1 MICSIEAFKNTGFTA
16 RNVPD
21 GASTV
26 YSNFIPSKY
35 ADCALKQNKYLAK
48 IRIATTFENIDGVDY
63 IVVTKNGT
71 DKTFYFVTGIM
82 MINDNCCELDLMMDA
97 LTTVGID
104 NLYIISGWATRC
116 HPSSDNLFDNDLPEP
131 FIPSHELQMD
141 VSGIIKLPVEDTAKD
156 LNVVG
161 ATFNV
166 EGDYNKAKKFLAEEA
181 FVATPI
187 CPNFTSESADNT
199 TVKMYVGTL
208 GTFENKLPE
217 TYLFERTESVE
228 TGLLNARSLGL
239 DNGIS
244 SSYRI
249 PKEYLSAKLL
259 SSNSLIGTL
268 TNRFGSVDTT
278 IPFKYDT
285 DYEVMNNKC
294 YVIWNTFTIMS
305 TCSGERADYKAKE
318 VYENDPDGNFHINV
332 FADLSPN
339 GSPYFS
345 PIKYL
350 GKNNLWQTAI
360 KGMPWQ
366 NQPIAYDRN
375 TGWYINKQTKFLD
388 FSQYVHDYEFSLD
401 KNERDQSQNA
411 IQGIVGAFSDVTNAA
426 SGIIKLF
433 GPGDSIDVSAGLQ
446 GISAGFSGIN
456 NVVGRT
462 FTGADLT
469 ANREQTLVNK
479 DLFKKKLLLD
489 YNSTQVYAPT
499 VTFPRDESL
508 QNFVGNYCYVTRTR
522 LAKSDLQKLDV
533 LFNMYG
539 YAVDEPVTKPMFNSR
554 KYFNYI
560 QCNNLDI
567 NITSKDVPMYIRD
580 LITAQLTGGVR
591 IWHVKPNHSLYYVK
605 NEVVK

>member
-26 YSNFIPSKY
+26 YSNFTPTPY
-35 ADCALKQNKYLAK
+35 PDCALIQNKYLAK

-63 IVVTKNGT
+63 LVVIKNGT
-71 DKTFYFVTGIM
+71 DKTFYFVTGIT

-104 NLYIISGWATRC
+104 NLYIVSGWATRC
-116 HPSSDNLFDNDLPEP
+116 HPASDGIFENDLPEP

-141 VSGIIKLPVEDTAKD
+141 VSGILKLPVEDTAKD

-161 ATFNV
+161 ATFNI
-166 EGDYNKAKKFLAEEA
+166 EGDYDTAKTFSDTLST
-181 FVATPI
+181 VAAPV
-187 CPNFTSESADNT
+187 CPKFTSDNADNT
-199 TVKMYVGTL
+199 IIKMYVGSF

-217 TYLFERTESVE
+217 TYLFESTDKVKE
-228 TGLLNARSLGL
+228 GLLNARSLGL

-259 SSNSLIGTL
+259 SSGSLISTL

-278 IPFKYDT
+278 IPFKFNVDN
-285 DYEVMNNKC
+285 YEVMNNKC

-305 TCSGERADYKAKE
+305 TCSGERSDYKAKE
-318 VYENDPDGNFHINV
+318 VYENDPNGNFHINV

-350 GKNNLWQTAI
+350 GKTNLWQTAI

-366 NQPIAYDRN
+366 NQPIAYDRQS
-375 TGWYINKQTKFLD
+375 GWFYNNSLKQMD
-388 FSQYVHDYEFSLD
+388 MNQYVSDTKYSLEQ
-401 KNERDQSQNA
+401 NNRDQWQNA
-411 IQGIVGAFSDVTNAA
+411 IQTILGGSSGAIGVGSQLSSVDKKGNHDQIL
-426 SGIIKLF
+426 G
-433 GPGDSIDVSAGLQ
+433 
-446 GISAGFSGIN
+446 GISSAVDVVN
-456 NVVGRT
+456 NFIGGMFNGLSLNAKHSQT
-462 FTGADLT
+462 ITNQDLYKRK
-469 ANREQTLVNK
+469 AILSFNQA
-479 DLFKKKLLLD
+479 
-489 YNSTQVYAPT
+489 QVYAPT
-499 VTFPRDESL
+499 VTFPRNESL
-508 QNFVGNYCYVTRTR
+508 QNFVGNYVYVTRTR

-533 LFNMYG
+533 FFNMYG

-554 KYFNYI
+554 HYFNYI
-560 QCNNLDI
+560 ECNNLDI
-567 NITSKDVPMYIRD
+567 DIKSKDVPMYIRD
-580 LITAQLTGGVR
+580 LITAQLTNGVR

-605 NEVVK
+605 NEVVQ

>member
-1 MICSIEAFKNTGFTA
+1 MICSIEAFKNTSFTA

-26 YSNFIPSKY
+26 YSNFTPTRY
-35 ADCALKQNKYLAK
+35 PDCALIQNKYLAK
-48 IRIATTFENIDGVDY
+48 LRIATTFENIDGVDY
-63 IVVTKNGT
+63 IVVIKNGT
-71 DKTFYFVTGIM
+71 DKTFYFVTGITM
-82 MINDNCCELDLMMDA
+82 LNDNCCELDLMMDA
-97 LTTVGID
+97 LTTIGID

-116 HPSSDNLFDNDLPEP
+116 HPASDNLFDNDLPEP

-161 ATFNV
+161 ATFNI
-166 EGDYNKAKKFLAEEA
+166 EGDYNSAKKFLAEDA
-181 FVATPI
+181 YVTTPI
-187 CPNFTSESADNT
+187 CPTFTSDNADNT

-217 TYLFERTESVE
+217 TYLFEE
-228 TGLLNARSLGL
+228 TDKVKEGLQTARSLGL

-259 SSNSLIGTL
+259 SSGSLISTL

-318 VYENDPDGNFHINV
+318 VYENNPDGNFHINV

-366 NQPIAYDRN
+366 NQPIAYDRQS
-375 TGWYINKQTKFLD
+375 GWYVSRESKLLD
-388 FSQYVHDYEFSLD
+388 YNQYLSQYTYDYA
-401 KNERDQSQNA
+401 KNERDKARAEVN
-411 IQGIVGAFSDVTNAA
+411 GAFDLVTGVAGGVGSLLSANIGDGA
-426 SGIIKLF
+426 SQII
-433 GPGDSIDVSAGLQ
+433 GGLK
-446 GISAGFSGIN
+446 SVFN
-456 NVVGRT
+456 
-462 FTGADLT
+462 TGADV
-469 ANREQTLVNK
+469 ANYNAAKEQMYKNRKFTEQKSELAFNA
-479 DLFKKKLLLD
+479 
-489 YNSTQVYAPT
+489 TQVYAPT
-499 VTFPRDESL
+499 VSFPRDESL

-554 KYFNYI
+554 RYFNYI
-560 QCNNLDI
+560 ECNNLDI
-567 NITSKDVPMYIRD
+567 DIKSKDVPMYIRD
-580 LITAQLTGGVR
+580 LITAQLTNGVR

>member
-26 YSNFIPSKY
+26 YSNFTPTPY

-63 IVVTKNGT
+63 LVVIKNGT
-71 DKTFYFVTGIM
+71 DKTFYFVTGIL

-104 NLYIISGWATRC
+104 NLYFISGWATRC

-131 FIPSHELQMD
+131 FLPSHELQMD
-141 VSGIIKLPVEDTAKD
+141 VSGIIKLPVEDTSKD

-161 ATFNV
+161 ATFNI
-166 EGDYNKAKKFLAEEA
+166 EGDYTKAQTFSDKVN
-181 FVATPI
+181 FVTTPL
-187 CPNFTSESADNT
+187 CPSFESDNADNT
-199 TVKMYVGTL
+199 TVKMYVGSF

-217 TYLFERTESVE
+217 TYLFERTVNVD
-228 TGLLNARSLGL
+228 TGLHTARSLGL

-244 SSYRI
+244 CSYRI

-259 SSNSLIGTL
+259 SSGSLISTL

-305 TCSGERADYKAKE
+305 TCSGERAEYKAKE
-318 VYENDPDGNFHINV
+318 VYENDPNGNFHINI

-375 TGWYINKQTKFLD
+375 SGWYINKHTKVLDYNQYASDFD
-388 FSQYVHDYEFSLD
+388 FSMD
-401 KNERDQSQNA
+401 KNYRDESQNS
-411 IQGIVGAFSDVTNAA
+411 IQGIVGAIGDTISAA
-426 SGIIKLF
+426 SGIMHLF
-433 GPGDSIDVSAGLQ
+433 GPEGTTDMDAGLQ
-446 GISAGFSGIN
+446 GISSAFSGIN
-456 NVVGRT
+456 NGVGRI
-462 FTGADLT
+462 FTGANLNT
-469 ANREQTLVNK
+469 NREQAIVNK
-479 DLFKKKLLLD
+479 DFFKKKLLLS
-489 YNSTQVYAPT
+489 YNATQVYAPT

-554 KYFNYI
+554 RYFNYI
-560 QCNNLDI
+560 ECNNLDI
-567 NITSKDVPMYIRD
+567 DIKSKDVPMYIRD
-580 LITAQLTGGVR
+580 LITAQLTNGVR

>member
-26 YSNFIPSKY
+26 YSNFKPTRY
-35 ADCALKQNKYLAK
+35 PDCALIQNKYLAK

-63 IVVTKNGT
+63 IVVIKNGT
-71 DKTFYFVTGIM
+71 DKTFYFVTGITM
-82 MINDNCCELDLMMDA
+82 LNDNCCELDLMMDA

-116 HPSSDNLFDNDLPEP
+116 HPASDGLFENDLPEP

-166 EGDYNKAKKFLAEEA
+166 EGDYNSAKKFLAEDA
-181 FVATPI
+181 YVTTPI
-187 CPNFTSESADNT
+187 CPMFTSDSADNT
-199 TVKMYVGTL
+199 IIKMYVGTL

-217 TYLFERTESVE
+217 TYLFEE
-228 TGLLNARSLGL
+228 TDKVKEGLQTARSLGL

-259 SSNSLIGTL
+259 SSNSLISTL

-318 VYENDPDGNFHINV
+318 VYENDPDGNFHINI

-345 PIKYL
+345 PVKYL

-366 NQPIAYDRN
+366 NQPIAYDRES
-375 TGWYINKQTKFLD
+375 GWYVSRESKLLD
-388 FSQYVHDYEFSLD
+388 YKEYLSQYNYDYA
-401 KNERDQSQNA
+401 KNERDKARAEVN
-411 IQGIVGAFSDVTNAA
+411 GAFDFVTGVA
-426 SGIIKLF
+426 SGVGSLLSGKI
-433 GPGDSIDVSAGLQ
+433 GDGVSDIAGGLK
-446 GISAGFSGIN
+446 SVFN
-456 NVVGRT
+456 
-462 FTGADLT
+462 TGADIT
-469 ANREQTLVNK
+469 NYNAAKEQMYKNRKFTEQKSELAFNA
-479 DLFKKKLLLD
+479 
-489 YNSTQVYAPT
+489 TQVYAPT
-499 VTFPRDESL
+499 VSFPRDESL

-554 KYFNYI
+554 RYFNYI
-560 QCNNLDI
+560 ECNNLDI
-567 NITSKDVPMYIRD
+567 DIKSKDVPMYIRD
-580 LITAQLTGGVR
+580 LITNQLTNGVR